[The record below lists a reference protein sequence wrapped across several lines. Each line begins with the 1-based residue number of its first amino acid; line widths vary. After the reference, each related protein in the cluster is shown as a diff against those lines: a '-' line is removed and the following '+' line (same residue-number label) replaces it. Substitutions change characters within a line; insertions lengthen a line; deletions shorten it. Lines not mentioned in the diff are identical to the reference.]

1 MNPVFRAHGRF
12 RSTTEGQILVT
23 YVTGPW
29 NRELI
34 KEWMKEMGPVAMEV
48 AARGP
53 YVGIAVID
61 ESMLCPPD
69 AMELLAKTVKYSA
82 ESMGCL
88 ANLVVAAPGVEG
100 RHFVE
105 PNYIRMYEGVT
116 LYGFFDTYEEAR
128 QRALE
133 ILAAPASE

>member
-1 MNPVFRAHGRF
+1 MNPVFRSHGRF
-12 RSTTEGQILVT
+12 RSTVEGQILVT

-34 KEWMKEMGPVAMEV
+34 KEWMREMGPVALEV
-48 AARGP
+48 STKGP

-69 AMELLAKTVKYSA
+69 AMELLGQSVKYAS
-82 ESMGCL
+82 EKLRCL

-100 RHFVE
+100 RRFVE
-105 PNYIRMYEGVT
+105 PNYVRIYEGVT
-116 LYGFFDTYEEAR
+116 QYGFFDTLEEAR
-128 QRALE
+128 LRAWE
-133 ILAAPASE
+133 ILSE